1 MITRT
6 RRLPALA
13 AAVALVATGLTLS
26 APSTARADEF
36 CEYQDTTKPTITGYA
51 PTSVTIGLTS
61 KLVGFS
67 VKATD
72 NCPIDYWSISTPDEY
87 FFYATKDAPKET
99 ISVPYDNDDA
109 GSTAADVTAYDQA
122 YNEQKRRLTFRLLRH
137 TRWTSLNASPEPV
150 KKGKNVTITASLQR
164 ADWEKDAYVRF
175 GGSAQRATVQ
185 FKAKNST
192 KWTNVKRVGFTSTGR
207 VSTKLA
213 AKGTTGRD
221 GSYRIHI
228 AGSSTYSAA
237 TSKADY
243 VDVK

>member
-1 MITRT
+1 MSTPS

-13 AAVALVATGLTLS
+13 ATFALVVGGLTLGQQTV
-26 APSTARADEF
+26 AQADDF
-36 CEYQDTTKPTITGYA
+36 CEYQDTTKPKIIGYA

-61 KLVGFS
+61 KLIGFS

-72 NCPIDYWSISTPDEY
+72 NCPIDDWYISTPDDY
-87 FFYATKDAPKET
+87 FFFVYKDNPKDT
-99 ISVPYDNDDA
+99 ITVPYDNDDA
-109 GSTAADVTAYDQA
+109 GSTAADVTVYDQA
-122 YNEQKRRLTFRLLRH
+122 LNSEKRRFTFRLLRH

-150 KKGKNVTITASLQR
+150 KKGRDVTITASLQR
-164 ADWEKDAYVRF
+164 ADWDKDAYVRF

-185 FKAKNST
+185 FKAKGST
-192 KWTNVKRVGFTSTGR
+192 TWTNVKRVGFTSTGR

-228 AGSSTYSAA
+228 AGTSTYSTAV
-237 TSKADY
+237 SKADY
-243 VDVK
+243 VDVR